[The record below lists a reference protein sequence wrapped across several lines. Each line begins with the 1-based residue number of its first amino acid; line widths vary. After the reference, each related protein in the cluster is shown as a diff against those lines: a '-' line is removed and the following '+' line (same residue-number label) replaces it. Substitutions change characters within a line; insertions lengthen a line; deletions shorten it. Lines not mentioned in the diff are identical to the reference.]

1 MLHNAYIYIAI
12 VRLREIMHFF
22 IHAKSSSQMLNTFEK
37 TKAKKRNVIFYK
49 DNN

>member
-12 VRLREIMHFF
+12 VREIMRFY

-37 TKAKKRNVIFYK
+37 TKKRNVIFYK

>member
-1 MLHNAYIYIAI
+1 MLHNANIYIAI
-12 VRLREIMHFF
+12 VGEVMHFF

-37 TKAKKRNVIFYK
+37 TKTKKRNVILYK

>member
-1 MLHNAYIYIAI
+1 M
-12 VRLREIMHFF
+12 RFF

-37 TKAKKRNVIFYK
+37 KEKKKCDFYK